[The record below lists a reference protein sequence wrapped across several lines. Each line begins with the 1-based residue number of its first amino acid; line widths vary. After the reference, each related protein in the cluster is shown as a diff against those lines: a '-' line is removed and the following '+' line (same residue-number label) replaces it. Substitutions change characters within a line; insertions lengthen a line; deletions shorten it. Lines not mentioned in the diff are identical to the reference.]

1 MGFIKTP
8 IKGMNDFLP
17 SDMRLREHVINMIKE
32 TYATYGFSL
41 IETPVMEHLGNL
53 TGKQGGEAHLPCN
66 EERRGPSACN
76 REWRRTCGFGSPL

>member
-41 IETPVMEHLGNL
+41 IETPVMNTLGIL
-53 TGKQGGEAHLPCN
+53 QASRA
-66 EERRGPSACN
+66 ERMRS
-76 REWRRTCGFGSPL
+76 SSSL

>member
-53 TGKQGGEAHLPCN
+53 TGKQGGEN
-66 EERRGPSACN
+66 E
-76 REWRRTCGFGSPL
+76 